1 MAVKTRSLGLTYAL
15 VLGLAPACNGD
26 GDDGGDDANMEEGG
40 EEGGDCTPMPE
51 ATFQAVD
58 ESSCAAAATDFVPGS
73 DSDPYPACMV
83 DDGAYHLVA
92 DTPSSIARVEAYETM
107 MDLLGDSPTPDDF
120 VMARTEYALD
130 EGLESR
136 LVRREDLHYP
146 EIPMSDFD
154 PDFEDDKQCSAPSNV
169 EKHPDRCAGPAKIAP
184 IIDAAFVAGI
194 EEDGA
199 PEIQV
204 AKIDAAVMWF
214 FLLSSYKEANTCI
227 NTAKDCDSSWAY
239 YTGGFDR
246 NGGIGLSEEVS
257 ALSDMAHQ
265 RIFDGI
271 SAVRCWREAYPIEDY
286 PTRDD
291 LPEEGE
297 RLLSDAL
304 EQLDNALWYGY
315 ARVVR
320 DRIEQHD
327 SVCGIEAE
335 ASLAWL
341 QIAGPVLD
349 FEASERGA
357 AEASTLAAFW
367 NNDAPTAADLE
378 GAVAAIDAIFPC
390 PQG

>member
-1 MAVKTRSLGLTYAL
+1 MKTRSLTLACAL
-15 VLGLAPACNGD
+15 VLGLAPACDDN
-26 GDDGGDDANMEEGG
+26 DGGDDANMED
-40 EEGGDCTPMPE
+40 GGDDGSNCTPMPE
-51 ATFQAVD
+51 ATFSAAD
-58 ESSCAAAATDFVPGS
+58 ESSCAAAASDFVPGS

-83 DDGAYHLVA
+83 DDGAYHLIA
-92 DTPSSIARVEAYETM
+92 DTPSSIARVEAFETI
-107 MDLLGDSPTPDDF
+107 MDMLADSPTADDF

-146 EIPMSDFD
+146 PIPMSDFD

-169 EKHPDRCAGPAKIAP
+169 DKHPDRCAGPAKIAP

-194 EEDGA
+194 QEDGA

-204 AKIDAAVMWF
+204 AKIEAAAMWF
-214 FLLSSYKEANTCI
+214 FLLSAYKEANTCI
-227 NTAKDCDSSWAY
+227 TKSKDCDSSWAY
-239 YTGGFDR
+239 YTGGFER
-246 NGGIGLSEEVS
+246 GSGGIGLAEEV
-257 ALSDMAHQ
+257 AGLSDMAHQ

-291 LPEEGE
+291 LPTESEE
-297 RLLSDAL
+297 LLSNAL

-315 ARVVR
+315 ARLVR

-327 SVCGIEAE
+327 QVCGTEAE
-335 ASLAWL
+335 ASLAFL

-349 FEASERGA
+349 FEANERGA
-357 AEASTLAAFW
+357 AEASTLASFW

-378 GAVAAIDAIFPC
+378 AAVAAIDAVFPC
-390 PQG
+390 PQR

>member
-1 MAVKTRSLGLTYAL
+1 MCAL
-15 VLGLAPACNGD
+15 VLGLAPACEGE
-26 GDDGGDDANMEEGG
+26 DDSGDDANMGEDDGG
-40 EEGGDCTPMPE
+40 EACEPMPE
-51 ATFQAVD
+51 ATFAAAD
-58 ESSCAAAATDFVPGS
+58 ESTCAPAATDFVPGN

-83 DDGAYHLVA
+83 DDGTYHLVA
-92 DTPSSIARVEAYETM
+92 DTPSSIARVEAFETM
-107 MDLLGDSPTPDDF
+107 MDLLADPTSDAF

-136 LVRREDLHYP
+136 VLRREDLHYP
-146 EIPMSDFD
+146 AIPMSDFD
-154 PDFEDDKQCSAPSNV
+154 PDFEDDKQCSSLTNV
-169 EKHPDRCAGPAKIAP
+169 GKYPDRCAGPAKISP

-194 EEDGA
+194 DEDGA
-199 PEIQV
+199 PEIAV
-204 AKIDAAVMWF
+204 AQIDAAVMWF
-214 FLLSSYKEANTCI
+214 LFLSTYKEANTCI
-227 NTAKDCDSSWAY
+227 TKAKDCDSSWAY

-246 NGGIGLSEEVS
+246 AGGIGLSEEVR
-257 ALSDMAHQ
+257 ALSDMAHE
-265 RIFDGI
+265 RIFDGF
-271 SAVRCWREAYPIEDY
+271 SAVRCWREAYPIEEY

-315 ARVVR
+315 ARLVR

-327 SVCGIEAE
+327 AVCGVEAE

-349 FEASERGA
+349 FEAGERGA

-367 NNDAPTAADLE
+367 NNEAPTAADLE